1 MVFDLMNIASK
12 ADDKNDKPSI
22 ITNPFAVSNLKE
34 IRMFGFKSAFSG
46 EWSFHGVV
54 EFSGGATGGTH
65 QVQGVTLAEVAEK
78 LDAVIKSLS

>member
-1 MVFDLMNIASK
+1 MVFDLMKIASK
-12 ADDKNDKPSI
+12 ADDKNEKPSI
-22 ITNPFAVSNLKE
+22 ITNPFAISNLKGVS
-34 IRMFGFKSAFSG
+34 MFGFKSASSG

-65 QVQGVTLAEVAEK
+65 RVQGKTLAEVAEK